1 MLTRRQFIK
10 VGVGG
15 ALLLGAVR
23 WLGRPLAAPASAHRF
38 LDEPSARIVATLVP
52 IVLAGSLP
60 RDDDAQAS
68 AVREV
73 VDSFDRA
80 VSVMARSI
88 QGEVRELFG
97 FLVFAPSRLAFTG
110 LWAPIDESQPEEL
123 RAFLDRWRH
132 SRFELQRVS
141 YQALTQ
147 LIQASWFDNPKS
159 WGALGYP
166 GPPTVGA

>member
-1 MLTRRQFIK
+1 LLTRRQFIK
-10 VGVGG
+10 VGLGG

-23 WLGRPLAAPASAHRF
+23 RLGRPLAAPAPAHRF
-38 LDEPSARIVATLVP
+38 LDEPSARIVAALVP

-60 RDDDAQAS
+60 GDDDAQAS

-110 LWAPIDESQPEEL
+110 LWAPIDESKPEEL
-123 RAFLDRWRH
+123 RAFLDRWRR

-147 LIQASWFDNPKS
+147 LIQASWYDNAKS
-159 WGALGYP
+159 WGALGYA
-166 GPPTVGA
+166 GPPALGP